1 MRRMNL
7 IRSICAFVLC
17 LTAVAA
23 AAPPLPR
30 PSPDFTVHLTPTT
43 QTSPKQYKGK
53 VVLLAFIQ
61 TTCPHCQQSTKILN
75 VLQKQYGPQGFQVMA
90 AAFNQGAE
98 TLVPGFINQFQP
110 NFPVGWATHQQVLTY
125 LDHSVMT
132 PLYVPSMVFID
143 RKGMIQHVYL
153 GGDPFFNDQEKN
165 LRSTIEEMLKQP
177 PVSARK

>member
-1 MRRMNL
+1 MT
-7 IRSICAFVLC
+7 RSITAFVLC
-17 LTAVAA
+17 LSAVAA
-23 AAPPLPR
+23 AAPIPR

-61 TTCPHCQQSTKILN
+61 TTCPHCQQSIRILN
-75 VLQKQYGPQGFQVMA
+75 GLQKQYGPRGLQIMA
-90 AAFNQGAE
+90 AAFNTNAE

-110 NFPVGWATHQQVLTY
+110 VFPVGWSTHQEVLTY

-143 RKGMIQHVYL
+143 RKGVIQHAYL

-165 LRSTIEEMLKQP
+165 LRETIEEMLKAA